1 MTKTKYIK
9 NFSRRI
15 SEKLK
20 PENLRFKINGRP
32 KSIHSIRNKIINK
45 NISFEEIYDKFAIRI
60 IYNSDRENEKFI
72 AWKIYSI
79 ITDHYT
85 PNPLRLRDWITSP
98 RSNGYEALHITVV
111 GPRSKWV
118 EVQIRSERMHEIAEK
133 RFLLH
138 ITCTKEEINL
148 KLV

>member
-1 MTKTKYIK
+1 M
-9 NFSRRI
+9 
-15 SEKLK
+15 
-20 PENLRFKINGRP
+20 
-32 KSIHSIRNKIINK
+32 
-45 NISFEEIYDKFAIRI
+45 
-60 IYNSDRENEKFI
+60 

-111 GPRSKWV
+111 GPGSKWV

-133 RFLLH
+133 GYAAHYMYKIGNQNENGLEEWLNRLQEVLEDIESNALDFVEEFL
-138 ITCTKEEINL
+138 T
-148 KLV
+148 